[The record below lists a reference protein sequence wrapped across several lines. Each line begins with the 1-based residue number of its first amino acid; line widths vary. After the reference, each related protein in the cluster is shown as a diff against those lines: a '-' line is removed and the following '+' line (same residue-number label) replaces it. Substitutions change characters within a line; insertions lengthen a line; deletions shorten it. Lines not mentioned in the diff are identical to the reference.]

1 MKSQVTILFSKW
13 RSPKPSLIHIHTII
27 IVLESTSRAE
37 TRPIRNVFLDFCN
50 PFGRMSSTFYG
61 CKLPTIERSVFEE
74 LEQTWAIGE
83 PTLEGAAG
91 ETFTD
96 HHESF

>member
-1 MKSQVTILFSKW
+1 MAVIEAFFDTHSHNNYSFGVNFQGGNKTHKK
-13 RSPKPSLIHIHTII
+13 R
-27 IVLESTSRAE
+27 
-37 TRPIRNVFLDFCN
+37 VFLDFCN
-50 PFGRMSSTFYG
+50 PFGRMSPTFYG

-83 PTLEGAAG
+83 PTLEVAVG
-91 ETFTD
+91 ETLTD